1 MSLVQRFVW
10 RTPGGNFRR
19 MRSAGEASARGDRNA
34 VSYVHPKWVSVPKQW
49 QTRMPHRN
57 HLRWKRTL
65 TRACTGTGS
74 GRCDT
79 LFAGVG
85 NSVHLGS
92 RRWRESD
99 EDYDAIAAGI
109 HADGVDV
116 DTGFPVVK

>member
-1 MSLVQRFVW
+1 
-10 RTPGGNFRR
+10 
-19 MRSAGEASARGDRNA
+19 
-34 VSYVHPKWVSVPKQW
+34 
-49 QTRMPHRN
+49 MPHRN
-57 HLRWKRTL
+57 HLRGKRTL
-65 TRACTGTGS
+65 ARACTGTGS

-116 DTGFPVVK
+116 DTGFPVVKRPDVAGLVDAQIVILNVSTVSGKRHQGWHRRGCCHWNGAGNHV